1 MVQYRL
7 TNCVLTCLFRSY
19 TGTKIRR
26 CKTMLMLLC
35 FSFRMTTSCLL
46 LCFCMNVKKFS
57 KASLASK
64 WQTQQCVI
72 NNHKMDL
79 VPVFQHFLLTLT
91 WLYWRGWP
99 KGFYCVQRRWKKTV
113 LHAAGCT
120 CCLSGLRS
128 FFFLALA
135 TILGSVLCTVLCLLN
150 KELHVRIGHLL
161 NAQFSL
167 LDLTLFTM
175 TDKLWHSSTISCHIG
190 M

>member
-7 TNCVLTCLFRSY
+7 TNCALTCLFRLY

-35 FSFRMTTSCLL
+35 FSFRTTTSCLL
-46 LCFCMNVKKFS
+46 LCFCMNVKNFS

-72 NNHKMDL
+72 NNHKTDL

-99 KGFYCVQRRWKKTV
+99 KGVLLCAAAVKENCLACSWLYMLSQRFKK
-113 LHAAGCT
+113 L
-120 CCLSGLRS
+120 LRS
-128 FFFLALA
+128 FFFS
-135 TILGSVLCTVLCLLN
+135 ISYYIRLC
-150 KELHVRIGHLL
+150 
-161 NAQFSL
+161 F
-167 LDLTLFTM
+167 M
-175 TDKLWHSSTISCHIG
+175 HSAVPVE
-190 M
+190 